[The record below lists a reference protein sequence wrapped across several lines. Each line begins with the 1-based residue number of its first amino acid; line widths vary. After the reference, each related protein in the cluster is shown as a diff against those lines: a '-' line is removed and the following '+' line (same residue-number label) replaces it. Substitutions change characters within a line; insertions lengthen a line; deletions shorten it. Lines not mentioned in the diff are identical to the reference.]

1 MLTAGFF
8 ALAFAALNR
17 ARGSKL
23 FDLTTSTQVAR
34 AASTF
39 AMAVLAMLAA
49 DPQTAD
55 LKAVLLWTWATLY
68 LAMLP
73 GWGEYVGFAIGV
85 REGEPEKEFA
95 PVDWL
100 MRRLPIRNLRLWG
113 GVAMGLRMAL
123 LAPCVIG
130 LAYLTGGSYWWAL
143 ATPLTGLVYV
153 PCGWIFGAKGWG
165 YGEYC
170 AGAVIGVLLY
180 CATA

>member
-1 MLTAGFF
+1 MLSLFGF

-23 FDLTTSTQVAR
+23 FNLTTSTQAAR
-34 AASTF
+34 AVSTF
-39 AMAVLAMLAA
+39 AMAVLTMLAA

-55 LKAVLLWTWATLY
+55 LKAVLLWVWVSLY
-68 LAMLP
+68 FAMLP

-85 REGEPEKEFA
+85 REGVPEKEFA

-100 MRRLPIRNLRLWG
+100 MRRLPIKHMRLWG

-123 LAPCVIG
+123 LTPCVIG
-130 LAYLTGGSYWWAL
+130 LAYLTGGSWWWAL

-153 PCGWIFGAKGWG
+153 PCGLLFGAKGWG

-170 AGAVIGVLLY
+170 AGGVIGVLLY
-180 CATA
+180 CAAA

>member
-1 MLTAGFF
+1 MLSLFGF

-23 FDLTTSTQVAR
+23 FDLTTSTQAAR

-39 AMAVLAMLAA
+39 AMAVLTMLAA
-49 DPQTAD
+49 DPVSSD
-55 LKAVLLWTWATLY
+55 LKAVLLWTWAALY

-85 REGEPEKEFA
+85 REGVPEREFA

-100 MRRLPIRNLRLWG
+100 MRHLPIKNMRLWG
-113 GVAMGLRMAL
+113 GLAMGMRMAL
-123 LAPCVIG
+123 VSPCVLG
-130 LAYLTGGSYWWAL
+130 LAHLTGGSYWWAI
-143 ATPLTGLVYV
+143 ATPLVGFTYL
-153 PCGWIFGAKGWG
+153 PCGLIFGAKGWE

-170 AGAVIGVLLY
+170 AGALIGVLLY